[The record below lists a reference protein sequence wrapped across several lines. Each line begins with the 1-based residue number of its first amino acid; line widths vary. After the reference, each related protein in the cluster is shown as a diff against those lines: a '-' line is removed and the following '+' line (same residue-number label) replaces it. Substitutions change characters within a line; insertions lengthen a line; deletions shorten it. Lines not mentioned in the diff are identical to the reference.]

1 MDLNANCKVGL
12 GIFHAIR
19 RLVCFVFALGTLSTP
34 IAAICQECTSE
45 PVAVGYRDFDFSGG
59 DVTSEPTDGKVESKL
74 WWNDGF
80 WWGVLWDPI
89 SERFRVHRLDL
100 VNQCWLSVGPDVD
113 DRPRSSADAL
123 WDGQRLYVASHARLT
138 HKSTH
143 GPEDGRIY
151 RYSYE
156 PQSQSYSLDNGF
168 PITVNDSR
176 SETLVIAKDSSGQ
189 LWVTWTEDNKVM
201 LNRTLGDD
209 QSWGQSF
216 VLPIQG
222 NDIDSDDIS
231 SVIAFG
237 GDRIGVMWSNQVDKR
252 MYFAVHRD
260 VQSDAD
266 WETRE
271 DALLDTNF
279 VRIVDDHI
287 NLAAHKGVVLA
298 ATKTGLS
305 DSTDPAIFLLK
316 RDSEG
321 VWSRHIFS
329 RKAQDHTR
337 PIVVVNSE
345 TDSVYVIAKA
355 KTEPIKIFMK
365 STHVENPT
373 FDEGLGAIFLES
385 DSDLNMNNP
394 TSTKQNLNST
404 TGLLVLA
411 ADRTSKHY
419 LHNYGKLRLE
429 LIPPGPTEIVLDLVG
444 ELNVKAGIAES
455 LHLETFNTDPNLS
468 DIWDTLFAVAPPARS
483 GGILTLQ
490 ADQVVTW
497 EEGTLT
503 MGGIMKLDIQT
514 VPNDPGVKKVKIKKA
529 GKKDGTTAFVSGD
542 GGVNPNLADGGW
554 HEVKVKNMDD
564 VTVTFGTEAVT
575 GLLKELK
582 VKLDEN
588 STTAA
593 PLVKDFKIDITGV
606 TTAADVKKGTVASVI
621 VTIPA
626 TTVTALATTGYNEK
640 IDHKPE
646 VLDGHTKAEFKR
658 TKDDRTE
665 GVDIASLSDGFNG
678 QLKERIGPC
687 SISAASASSPKLV
700 VPPDE
705 VTVQET
711 KPEGY
716 ALEQNHPNP
725 FNPSTTITFA
735 ASEASEVTLSIYNMR
750 GQLVQTLYSSVISAG
765 QHSRV
770 WDGTDFRGAQ
780 VASGIYVY
788 KLQAK
793 GFVATKK
800 LILIR

>member
-1 MDLNANCKVGL
+1 
-12 GIFHAIR
+12 
-19 RLVCFVFALGTLSTP
+19 
-34 IAAICQECTSE
+34 
-45 PVAVGYRDFDFSGG
+45 
-59 DVTSEPTDGKVESKL
+59 
-74 WWNDGF
+74 
-80 WWGVLWDPI
+80 
-89 SERFRVHRLDL
+89 
-100 VNQCWLSVGPDVD
+100 
-113 DRPRSSADAL
+113 
-123 WDGQRLYVASHARLT
+123 
-138 HKSTH
+138 
-143 GPEDGRIY
+143 
-151 RYSYE
+151 
-156 PQSQSYSLDNGF
+156 
-168 PITVNDSR
+168 
-176 SETLVIAKDSSGQ
+176 
-189 LWVTWTEDNKVM
+189 
-201 LNRTLGDD
+201 
-209 QSWGQSF
+209 
-216 VLPIQG
+216 
-222 NDIDSDDIS
+222 
-231 SVIAFG
+231 
-237 GDRIGVMWSNQVDKR
+237 MWSNQVDKK

-260 VQSDAD
+260 IKSDDD

-271 DALLDTNF
+271 DALLDTNV

-316 RDSEG
+316 RDSGG

-345 TDSVYVIAKA
+345 TDSAYVIAKA

-373 FDEGLGAIFLES
+373 FDEGLGAVFLES
-385 DSDLNMNNP
+385 DTDLNMNNP

-419 LHNYGKLRLE
+419 LHNYRNLGLE
-429 LIPPGPTEIVLDLVG
+429 LIPPGRIGIVLNLVG
-444 ELNVKAGIAES
+444 ELNVKDGIAQS
-455 LHLETFNTDPNLS
+455 LDLETFNTDPNLS
-468 DIWDTLFAVAPPARS
+468 TTWDALFGVAPPTSS
-483 GGILTLQ
+483 GGIITLQ

-497 EEGTLT
+497 EEGTLE
-503 MGGIMKLDIQT
+503 MGGVMKLDIQT
-514 VPNDPGVKKVKIKKA
+514 DPNDPGVKKVKINKT
-529 GKKDGTTAFVSGD
+529 GKKDGITTFVAGD

-554 HEVKVKNMDD
+554 HEVKVKNMND
-564 VTVTFGTEAVT
+564 VTVTFGTNTVI

-582 VKLDEN
+582 VKLDKN

-606 TTAADVKKGTVASVI
+606 TTAADVKKGTVASVM

-640 IDHKPE
+640 INHKPE

-658 TKDDRTE
+658 AKDAGAE
-665 GVDIASLSDGFNG
+665 GVDIASLSDGSND

-687 SISAASASSPKLV
+687 SISAASASSPKLAM
-700 VPPDE
+700 PTDD

-735 ASEASEVTLSIYNMR
+735 VSEAGEVRLSIYNMR
-750 GQLVQTLYSSVISAG
+750 GQLVQILYSGVISAG

-800 LILIR
+800 LILIK